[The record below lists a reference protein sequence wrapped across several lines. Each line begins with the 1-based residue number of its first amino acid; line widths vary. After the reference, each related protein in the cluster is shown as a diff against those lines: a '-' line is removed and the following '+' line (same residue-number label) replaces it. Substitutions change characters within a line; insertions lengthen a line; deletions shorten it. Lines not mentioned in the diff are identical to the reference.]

1 MPEVIFKKG
10 KKEFVSEI
18 YDTHTVNTT
27 DGLKASM
34 LIAVENKFVWVSVED
49 LRLKE
54 PNKK

>member
-54 PNKK
+54 PKKK